1 MSNPTYISLYG
12 NILYKNN
19 NNTGKAYVYLHLKKR
34 CLIQK
39 NNSLSSISSNPKKLH
54 DIVQLMDNKD
64 LLATVVS
71 SDGVKLCKIQHANI
85 VKKGSI
91 RMLRLTTSNKEL
103 YSKDNYAKNVTQI
116 VDDTTFTPASVVITA
131 LSLVN
136 NTPSCA
142 PNCQGV
148 NLSGRDLSGAN
159 LSRADLSGANL
170 SRANL
175 SGANLSDSRMWSA
188 NLSRANLSGANL
200 SGADMRGA
208 YGNYVNL
215 SNANMTEANME
226 NSRFFFASQG
236 QDGVVNPRDNRDRA
250 VNLSGAN
257 LTRAD
262 LRRAELTFANLTSV
276 KADGAQA
283 EAVNLARAN
292 LTNASMTN
300 TNLSFARFDFA
311 NLKNANLAGANIRGT
326 TFADTRVPGS
336 EADLTGTNFTG
347 AKNCNTA
354 FFGRLTN
361 ICR

>member
-1 MSNPTYISLYG
+1 MSNPTSISLYG

-116 VDDTTFTPASVVITA
+116 VDDTTTFKSASVIIAA
-131 LSLVN
+131 LSFVN

-159 LSRADLSGANL
+159 LSRAD
-170 SRANL
+170 L

-262 LRRAELTFANLTSV
+262 LRSAELTFANLTSV
-276 KADGAQA
+276 QADGAQA

-336 EADLTGTNFTG
+336 EADLTGTNFRG
-347 AKNCNTA
+347 AINCNRA